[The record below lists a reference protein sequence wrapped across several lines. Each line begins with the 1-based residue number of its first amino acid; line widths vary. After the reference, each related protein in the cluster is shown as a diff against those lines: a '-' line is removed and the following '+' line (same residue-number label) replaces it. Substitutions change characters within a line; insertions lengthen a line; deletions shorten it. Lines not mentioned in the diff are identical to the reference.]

1 MKESTKTNSLLDLA
15 EAFYAQLVF
24 LCKLQGEFLQSNDGV
39 LFNLGRLLMDYN
51 SFSWTNELFVD

>member
-51 SFSWTNELFVD
+51 SFS